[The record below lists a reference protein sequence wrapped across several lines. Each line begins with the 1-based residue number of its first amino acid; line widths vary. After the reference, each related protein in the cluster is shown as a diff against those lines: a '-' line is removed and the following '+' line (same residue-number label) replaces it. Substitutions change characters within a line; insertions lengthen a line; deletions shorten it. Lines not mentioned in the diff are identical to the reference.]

1 MPNPLVIEEAFQQ
14 AVSDIEDAL
23 SFRFIYA
30 RFFEFEALLDGEAVK
45 YQSYLVQLMDMLPVF
60 TLPITWSGL
69 DPEVLSRYADSIEEI
84 SVTIGREPPI
94 NVVQRLRQAAFLQY
108 ICVSEPVRAV
118 SELKKI
124 TGNTVPL
131 GFTTKKPGGTTRSN
145 LHKLKSWLQD
155 ILSSKPITAKTG
167 EVLNQCI
174 QDIRALTQE
183 REFSVAIPVV
193 ERNSAGD
200 EDARSF
206 RFGRLRTL
214 TLHDS
219 GESKNEDQII
229 RSFPITGAEPISS
242 LNKGPVSA
250 VPRRMAE
257 EKYPFLKGRY
267 YRAHLQYEVNGANHQ
282 GESSDVAISA
292 LWYSF
297 LTEKAE
303 SREQVRLTGQA
314 AITGTLNDKGY
325 IGDVDTDGI
334 EWKTRAAF
342 FSWIEILVVPMGQYS
357 QFDRYLTQLKKEYP
371 SKKCILIGINSIEEI
386 FYDRRLALYYQESR
400 FKQSLKK
407 LKKEKFK
414 TVGIPL
420 IVVLLLVIARL
431 MYGPIDQNPVSF
443 SFEDNYIELK
453 NENGSLVKR
462 LQHVDGEREWLVPS
476 NHKNMAIL
484 EDISGDEKK
493 ELVYA
498 FNYMGDHF
506 EKPEIRA
513 WSSSGDSL
521 LWKKSLSLNYNY
533 PRQLVPPY
541 TNLNVMDMGL
551 AKSVNG
557 KRVIINANSTQ
568 YFQGVILIIDAVTGN
583 LLSEYVH
590 SGVIFDLL
598 IIDRDEDGFS
608 ELLISG
614 VNNSY
619 WKAFVAEINVDDAHG
634 YSPSTKDYVPEGI
647 EKAKEDTY
655 ILLPKSTVAEYL
667 TIIEK
672 YNIGRQV
679 HYDSQHSEILVMVA
693 EGWRYFEGNEY
704 TSDLLFHFD
713 ENFKP
718 SGIGTSDIY
727 DVAAREFYEEGKIPL
742 IPDFDYFEALQD
754 SILYWTGDEFVPTQE
769 YFSRED

>member
-124 TGNTVPL
+124 TGITVPL

-155 ILSSKPITAKTG
+155 ILSSKPIAAKTG

-297 LTEKAE
+297 LIEKAE

-431 MYGPIDQNPVSF
+431 MYGPIDQNPESMTF
-443 SFEDNYIELK
+443 IDNFIEIK
-453 NENGSLVKR
+453 NMDGLTLKR
-462 LQHVDGEREWLVPS
+462 LPHRDRIDTYTSGQALLYDVDNDS
-476 NHKNMAIL
+476 YK
-484 EDISGDEKK
+484 D
-493 ELVYA
+493 LVYD
-498 FNYMGDHF
+498 YVS
-506 EKPEIRA
+506 EEINNGNPVLRA
-513 WSSSGDSL
+513 WSSPGDSL
-521 LWKKSLSLNYNY
+521 LWQSDINLNYNY
-533 PRQLVPPY
+533 PRQLIPEF
-541 TNLNVMDMGL
+541 TNL
-551 AKSVNG
+551 
-557 KRVIINANSTQ
+557 RVIEIDLAQSIKGPRVVVSARSTQ
-568 YFQGVILIIDAVTGN
+568 YFQGVILIYDAESGE
-583 LLSEYVH
+583 LLSEYVNAGIITDMLATDRNRDGI
-590 SGVIFDLL
+590 SEIL
-598 IIDRDEDGFS
+598 IVGINNAYWSSFIAELNIDEG
-608 ELLISG
+608 
-614 VNNSY
+614 
-619 WKAFVAEINVDDAHG
+619 HG
-634 YSPSTKDYVPEGI
+634 YSPATSDYIPEGI
-647 EKAKEDTY
+647 QKANEELY
-655 ILLPKSTVAEYL
+655 ALLPKSMVGEYL
-667 TIIEK
+667 TPIDK
-672 YNIGRQV
+672 YNFAREIRYDPQMSEFLVIVTEGR
-679 HYDSQHSEILVMVA
+679 
-693 EGWRYFEGNEY
+693 RYFDGDEFDVEI
-704 TSDLLFHFD
+704 LFHFD
-713 ENFKP
+713 DALKP
-718 SGIGTSDIY
+718 SGIGTSDAY
-727 DVAAREFYEEGKIPL
+727 DVAARDFYREGKIP
-742 IPDFDYFEALQD
+742 IEPNFDYFEALQD

-769 YFSRED
+769 YFSDENE